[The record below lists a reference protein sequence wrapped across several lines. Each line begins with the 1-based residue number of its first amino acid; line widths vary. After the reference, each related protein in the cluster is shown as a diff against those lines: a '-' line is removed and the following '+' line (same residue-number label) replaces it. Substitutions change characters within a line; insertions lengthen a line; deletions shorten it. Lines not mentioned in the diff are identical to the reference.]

1 MTRRRPAP
9 GLTATQ
15 RQLEVLRARCE
26 TGSRKEAVAILAI
39 SPETVR
45 WHLAGLF
52 ERCGC
57 VDEAQ
62 AGYRHR
68 EKIVLRHAPRR

>member
-1 MTRRRPAP
+1 MTP
-9 GLTATQ
+9 

-26 TGSRKEAVAILAI
+26 TGSRKEAAALLGI

-45 WHLAGLF
+45 WHMARLF
-52 ERCGC
+52 ARCGC

-62 AGYRHR
+62 AGYRHH
-68 EKIVLRHAPRR
+68 EEIVTQSRSSTPG